1 MLSVG
6 KLAHLARM
14 QEGGDADDAVSVDG
28 TFVRLLFALTR
39 LTECRPALHDN
50 LDFISA

>member
-28 TFVRLLFALTR
+28 KFARLLFVLMC
-39 LTECRPALHDN
+39 LTECRPAFHDS
-50 LDFISA
+50 LDFISV